1 MRSVLL
7 KLEASGL
14 NYFCARW
21 SEKYP
26 RRIILYI
33 EASYEASL
41 SVNNREIPY
50 DGSFYVVAVED
61 GWIRISS
68 TSGKSVEIG
77 ARAQRVWYRGERP
90 YRIRIIS
97 EPISL
102 EELHEIN
109 EKLGAGDTYTL
120 YWEVIG
126 YGFLKDIAALGLNL
140 QKNLLVAISIS
151 SYRSFSINRQDF
163 VKKILE
169 PTDMLKREYIEVII
183 EPLDKTFIDKI
194 KDQDIRDALR
204 ILLEKQKF
212 LYDAL
217 LQLRKATSSLEYS
230 NVITSVRKAVELLE
244 PNKPAGN
251 MLMNALRKS
260 YSLVNIAED
269 IDARASAELIE
280 ELIETLIGSNGFL
293 TNIFK
298 YSSKLG
304 PHVKTASGK
313 LCKPH
318 PYKMDAEFAILQ
330 AMVTL
335 NYMIRL
341 LKNAAIRT

>member
-1 MRSVLL
+1 MS
-7 KLEASGL
+7 
-14 NYFCARW
+14 CW
-21 SEKYP
+21 
-26 RRIILYI
+26 
-33 EASYEASL
+33 
-41 SVNNREIPY
+41 
-50 DGSFYVVAVED
+50 
-61 GWIRISS
+61 
-68 TSGKSVEIG
+68 
-77 ARAQRVWYRGERP
+77 QR
-90 YRIRIIS
+90 
-97 EPISL
+97 EPIPSWRPSRG
-102 EELHEIN
+102 N
-109 EKLGAGDTYTL
+109 F
-120 YWEVIG
+120 
-126 YGFLKDIAALGLNL
+126 GFLKCMSHVNL
-140 QKNLLVAISIS
+140 ATSEWWWQLSEI
-151 SYRSFSINRQDF
+151 F
-163 VKKILE
+163 
-169 PTDMLKREYIEVII
+169 
-183 EPLDKTFIDKI
+183 
-194 KDQDIRDALR
+194 
-204 ILLEKQKF
+204 LLEKQKF

-313 LCKPH
+313 LCKPR